1 MGLGTSFIMVASPS
15 YPDRVMLSTFLFFLL
30 ALSFLAR
37 EVVTVAGP
45 RVMNGVYA
53 VTGLMAAVFIW
64 SYSLMYAAYTRV
76 YQQDFVRVS
85 IVKSQLSQGHKD
97 FTVPDFHFLKMQ
109 NSGGHF
115 GFFHD
120 PQVYGRYFGA
130 ENVEKEKVNFD
141 YSVLANGKQQALSGD
156 TTAWFN
162 NRGDFMLV
170 SKRPLTGTVQVKTA
184 LSDTS
189 LSLARFSVA
198 KINDEYWYFSA
209 IPEEDVTHVALLP

>member
-1 MGLGTSFIMVASPS
+1 
-15 YPDRVMLSTFLFFLL
+15 
-30 ALSFLAR
+30 
-37 EVVTVAGP
+37 
-45 RVMNGVYA
+45 
-53 VTGLMAAVFIW
+53 
-64 SYSLMYAAYTRV
+64 
-76 YQQDFVRVS
+76 
-85 IVKSQLSQGHKD
+85 
-97 FTVPDFHFLKMQ
+97 MQ

-141 YSVLANGKQQALSGD
+141 YSVLVNGKQQALSGD

-162 NRGDFMLV
+162 HRGDFMLV

-184 LSDTS
+184 SSDTS
-189 LSLARFSVA
+189 ISLTRFTAA

-209 IPEEDVTHVALLP
+209 IPKAEVTHVALLP